1 MDVSVTWSSGMSF
14 SGTGPSGFVVPLGTD
29 PAVGGADDGF
39 RPVELLAISL
49 AGCTAMDVISILGKK
64 REQVSSFEVF
74 FHGERQAEHP
84 KVITAGHILYR
95 LSGAGINEASV
106 RRAIELSVTKY
117 CPAFAML
124 SRVFPIET
132 HYEIFEDGGDGSR
145 QKVVEG
151 VYAPEELMD
160 G

>member
-1 MDVSVTWSSGMSF
+1 MDVSVSWSSGMSF
-14 SGTGPSGFVVPLGTD
+14 TGTGPSGFVVPLGTD
-29 PAVGGADDGF
+29 PGAGGADDGF

-64 REQVSSFEVF
+64 REQVTSFEVL
-74 FHGERQAEHP
+74 FHAGRQAEHP
-84 KVITAGHILYR
+84 KVITAGHMLYR
-95 LSGAGINEASV
+95 FSGVAINEASV

-124 SRVFPIET
+124 SRAFPIET
-132 HYEIFEDGGDGSR
+132 HYEIYESRADGSR
-145 QKVVEG
+145 HKVIEG
-151 VYAPEELMD
+151 AYAPEAPVD